1 VRVGREDGQMVEIL
15 EGISAGDAVVI
26 EGGFV
31 LKAEQGKGE
40 AEHAH

>member
-1 VRVGREDGQMVEIL
+1 MVEVL
-15 EGISAGDAVVI
+15 EGITAGDAVVV

-40 AEHAH
+40 AEHEH